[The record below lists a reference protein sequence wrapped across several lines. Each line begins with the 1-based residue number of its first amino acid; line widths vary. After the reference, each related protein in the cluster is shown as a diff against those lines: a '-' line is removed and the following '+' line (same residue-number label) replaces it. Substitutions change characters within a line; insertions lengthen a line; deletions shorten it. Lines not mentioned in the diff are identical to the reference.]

1 MKNKKKLL
9 ISKQKFKNKNKNKST
24 KDNIISKNDIIYY
37 DMEDYKIIHKLYLNG

>member
-9 ISKQKFKNKNKNKST
+9 ISKKKFKNKNT
-24 KDNIISKNDIIYY
+24 KDNIISKNDIVYY

>member
-9 ISKQKFKNKNKNKST
+9 ISKQKFKNKNKKN

>member
-9 ISKQKFKNKNKNKST
+9 ISKQKFKNKNKST